1 MSKNNIL
8 KLNVANDLGYGS
20 VKAKVEDTNIHFPSV
35 IAIQREQDLNKPV
48 EFNSNQEKLTYLEG
62 MINHMDVTIS
72 SSAVKTQGRFLV
84 GNAAI
89 KSSLPLKAFDVNDFT
104 GKSDNDLAIILTLS
118 MIAAQ
123 RISLAVKN
131 GEDLS
136 DQLSTEINMT
146 TALPVSEGK
155 KNGIINNYINKYIGS
170 KHTVVFHNFK
180 DPITVSLSFKNVYV
194 ALEGEAAQLYLKN
207 SDIKLQGLIKQDFSK
222 NYPELA
228 NDIKV
233 SDLVKIDNL
242 LGIDIGEGTTDLVV
256 IKEGHANAVASTS
269 LPTGYGNALQDAIDV
284 LQTEN
289 MNFEARSQLQN
300 YLAQEV
306 SPLAKR
312 MQTKVRQ
319 IVFEQLEPFADK
331 IVTAASKTMRKAG
344 ANVEI
349 LYVYGGGSIP
359 MLEQTALRQKLS
371 QKMKDFSGGIDVP
384 VIWINKSY
392 AQNLNEK
399 GLELILKAMNK

>member
-35 IAIQREQDLNKPV
+35 IAIQRGQDLNKPV

-155 KNGIINNYINKYIGS
+155 KNGIINNYVNKYIGS

-194 ALEGEAAQLYLKN
+194 ALEGEVAQLYLKN

-289 MNFEARSQLQN
+289 MNFEARSQLQD

-306 SPLAKR
+306 SLLAKR

>member
-155 KNGIINNYINKYIGS
+155 KNGIVDSYINKYINS
-170 KHTVVFHNFK
+170 KHTVVFHNLK
-180 DPITVSLSFKNVYV
+180 DPITVSLTFNKVYV
-194 ALEGEAAQLYLKN
+194 ALEGEVAQLYIQN
-207 SDIKLQGLIKQDFSK
+207 SDI
-222 NYPELA
+222 
-228 NDIKV
+228 
-233 SDLVKIDNL
+233 
-242 LGIDIGEGTTDLVV
+242 
-256 IKEGHANAVASTS
+256 
-269 LPTGYGNALQDAIDV
+269 
-284 LQTEN
+284 
-289 MNFEARSQLQN
+289 
-300 YLAQEV
+300 
-306 SPLAKR
+306 
-312 MQTKVRQ
+312 
-319 IVFEQLEPFADK
+319 
-331 IVTAASKTMRKAG
+331 
-344 ANVEI
+344 
-349 LYVYGGGSIP
+349 
-359 MLEQTALRQKLS
+359 
-371 QKMKDFSGGIDVP
+371 
-384 VIWINKSY
+384 
-392 AQNLNEK
+392 
-399 GLELILKAMNK
+399 

>member
-35 IAIQREQDLNKPV
+35 IAIQREQDLNKSV

-155 KNGIINNYINKYIGS
+155 MNGIINNYVNKYVGS
-170 KHTVVFHNFK
+170 KHAVVFHNFK

-194 ALEGEAAQLYLKN
+194 ALEGEVAQLYLKN

-289 MNFEARSQLQN
+289 MNFEARSQLQD

-359 MLEQTALRQKLS
+359 MLEQTSLRQKLS

>member
-123 RISLAVKN
+123 HISLAVKN

-136 DQLSTEINMT
+136 NQLSTEINMT

-155 KNGIINNYINKYIGS
+155 KNGIINNYVNKYIGS

-194 ALEGEAAQLYLKN
+194 ALEGEVAQLYLKN

-289 MNFEARSQLQN
+289 MNFEARSQLQD

-306 SPLAKR
+306 SLLAKR

>member
-1 MSKNNIL
+1 MLKNNIL

-155 KNGIINNYINKYIGS
+155 KNGIINNYVNKYIGS

-194 ALEGEAAQLYLKN
+194 ALEGEVAQLYLKN

>member
-155 KNGIINNYINKYIGS
+155 KNGIINNYVNKYIGS

-180 DPITVSLSFKNVYV
+180 DPITVSLNFKNVYV
-194 ALEGEAAQLYLKN
+194 ALEGEVAQLYLKN
-207 SDIKLQGLIKQDFSK
+207 SDIELQGLIKQDFSK

-289 MNFEARSQLQN
+289 MNFEARSQLQD

>member
-155 KNGIINNYINKYIGS
+155 KNGIINNYVNKYIGS

-180 DPITVSLSFKNVYV
+180 DPITVSLNFKNVYV
-194 ALEGEAAQLYLKN
+194 ALEGEVAQLYLKN

-289 MNFEARSQLQN
+289 MNFEARSQLQD

>member
-155 KNGIINNYINKYIGS
+155 KNGIVDSYINKYINS
-170 KHTVVFHNFK
+170 KHTVVFHNLK
-180 DPITVSLSFKNVYV
+180 DPITVSLTFNKVYV
-194 ALEGEAAQLYLKN
+194 ALEGEVAQLYIQN
-207 SDIKLQGLIKQDFSK
+207 SDIKLKGLIKKDFAK

-228 NDIKV
+228 TEIEV
-233 SDLVKIDNL
+233 TDLVKIINL

-256 IKEGHANAVASTS
+256 IKDGKANAVSSTS

-284 LQTEN
+284 LQTQN
-289 MNFEARSQLQN
+289 MNFEARSQLQD
-300 YLAQEV
+300 YLSQDV

-312 MQTKVRQ
+312 MQNKVRQ
-319 IVFEQLEPFADK
+319 TVFEQLAPFADK
-331 IVTAASKTMRKAG
+331 IVEAASKTMRKAG
-344 ANVEI
+344 ANVEV

-359 MLEQTALRQKLS
+359 MLEQTKLRQKLA
-371 QKMKDFSGGIDVP
+371 QKLKDFSGGIDVP
-384 VIWINKSY
+384 VIWIDKSY
-392 AQNLNEK
+392 AQILNEK
-399 GLELILKAMNK
+399 GLELVLNVLK